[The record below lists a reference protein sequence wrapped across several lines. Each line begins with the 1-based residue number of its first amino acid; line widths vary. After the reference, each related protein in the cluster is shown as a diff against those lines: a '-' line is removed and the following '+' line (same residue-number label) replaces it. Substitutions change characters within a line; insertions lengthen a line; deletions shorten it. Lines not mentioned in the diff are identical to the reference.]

1 MKYFSVIDSKDTKTK
16 KFKKFQLKSRCVMHE
31 KPGEAKPVKEKTPSY
46 ATRFQE
52 TVLGGLE
59 QFFYKYGKFV
69 AR

>member
-1 MKYFSVIDSKDTKTK
+1 MKSFSLIDSKSTEPK
-16 KFKKFQLKSRCVMHE
+16 KWKKFQLKSQCIMYERS
-31 KPGEAKPVKEKTPSY
+31 GEAKPVKENSHSF